1 MQNNK
6 NGNGKRVR
14 TPPITTSTPKPDNKK
29 PKKEAKVTTLLMAG
43 GLAVLAVVVLA
54 VVLITFGRGG
64 KQVADLSPTT
74 QPETVQQV
82 ADTTQVL
89 DAIYLSLFTYGLDKN
104 SIKDKTEVATD
115 NEAELKILIDPFH
128 IEAVEL
134 KQTISDKLTGLGG
147 LLVADD
153 EAIMASNSKVKL
165 VITFAEPVIIEK
177 PKPNSIAF
185 LIDDCGYSLPLAKK
199 LAALPPYL

>member
-1 MQNNK
+1 M
-6 NGNGKRVR
+6 
-14 TPPITTSTPKPDNKK
+14 
-29 PKKEAKVTTLLMAG
+29 
-43 GLAVLAVVVLA
+43 
-54 VVLITFGRGG
+54 
-64 KQVADLSPTT
+64 SPTT

-134 KQTISDKLTGLGG
+134 KQTISDKLTGW
-147 LLVADD
+147 
-153 EAIMASNSKVKL
+153 
-165 VITFAEPVIIEK
+165 
-177 PKPNSIAF
+177 
-185 LIDDCGYSLPLAKK
+185 GY
-199 LAALPPYL
+199 